1 LQINGQK
8 IDELVKAGAN
18 RRASRVLARQGAR
31 QGVGLAVALGACRST
46 AEFGPEYDL
55 SAKCNFLASAPV
67 DSKNSRILF
76 TKGLFCSFSGLF
88 GIKNGSFYVGNRKV
102 GSVFSR

>member
-1 LQINGQK
+1 ML
-8 IDELVKAGAN
+8 
-18 RRASRVLARQGAR
+18 AR
-31 QGVGLAVALGACRST
+31 QGVGLAVALGACPSWLGQAETGRST

-55 SAKCNFLASAPV
+55 SAKCNLLASAPV
-67 DSKNSRILF
+67 DSKNPRILF
-76 TKGLFCSFSGLF
+76 TKGLFCSFSGPF